1 RGTFHQF
8 REVCGFN
15 ALTCCANKKAPT
27 FMPRLLPNLASMS
40 TLNIIGNRGNQ
51 DFNFAAQFA
60 FAPSIYEKY
69 HFHFSEATHLQNY
82 FSSGCY

>member
-1 RGTFHQF
+1 
-8 REVCGFN
+8 
-15 ALTCCANKKAPT
+15 
-27 FMPRLLPNLASMS
+27 MS
-40 TLNIIGNRGNQ
+40 TLNIIDDRGNQ

-82 FSSGCY
+82 FSSGRY